1 MTAHHKIVLLF
12 KDGSSEE
19 FLVGLCSPVIP
30 NFDTA
35 GRGPLSQPFYV
46 DSMVK
51 PLNRLTAGDFLGKWS
66 IFKQFLVFPR
76 GVITNNPL

>member
-19 FLVGLCSPVIP
+19 FLVGLCSPAIP

-35 GRGPLSQPFYV
+35 GCGPLSQPFYV
-46 DSMVK
+46 DSTGFYGKTTQKAHCRQFFWKMVNF
-51 PLNRLTAGDFLGKWS
+51 PTVLGFS
-66 IFKQFLVFPR
+66 
-76 GVITNNPL
+76 